1 MKPKDRDFVETREG
15 MFFCVAGYLH
25 PADRVTAYL
34 KYVPTAEGKW
44 GRGGTR
50 YTRTLDYY
58 HVSQVENTYRY
69 LSENHLRYLYDC
81 PVRNIQLSAVPYT
94 DIETY
99 YHPTERLGSIMTN
112 PRDPLEEKAAAVARL
127 LGEHVDPGCLGVTG
141 SLLLGS
147 HNPAFSDI
155 DLTVYGRDNA
165 ELVREAVLEA
175 KRSGEFR
182 FYTEDEALDWC
193 SKRAQIFPLSVE
205 ELRRVLDRRWNFGY
219 VQGTYMSIHPTRSDP
234 EITEAY
240 GDYTYRKQGEVHGTA
255 TVTDTRESIYLP
267 AVIHVE
273 DSQLEDLDVDVSMIV
288 SYEGLYCDL
297 FEPGENVEF
306 RGSLEKVSGKKG
318 FTRVVL
324 GGAGSTGG
332 YVKWV

>member
-34 KYVPTAEGKW
+34 KYVPTREGKW
-44 GRGGTR
+44 GRGDTR

-58 HVSQVENTYRY
+58 HVTQVENTYRF
-69 LSENHLRYLYDC
+69 LRENHPRYLYDC

-99 YHPTERLGSIMTN
+99 YHPTERLSTITAS
-112 PRDPLEEKAAAVARL
+112 PSDPLEEKAAAVARL
-127 LGEHVDPGCLGVTG
+127 LGEYVDPGCLGVTG

-155 DLTVYGRDNA
+155 DITVYGKENA
-165 ELVREAVLEA
+165 EQVREAVLEA
-175 KRSGEFR
+175 KRSGMVR
-182 FYTEDEALDWC
+182 FYTETEALDWC
-193 SKRAQIFPLSVE
+193 RKRAQTFPLTVE
-205 ELRRVLDRRWNFGY
+205 ELRRVLGRRWNFGY
-219 VQGTYMSIHPTRSDP
+219 FKGTYMSIHPTRSDP

-240 GDYTYRKQGEVHGTA
+240 GDYTYVKQGEVQGTA
-255 TVTDTRESIYLP
+255 TVKDTRESMYLP

-273 DSQLEDLDVDVSMIV
+273 DAQLEDIDVDVSMLV
-288 SYEGLYCDL
+288 SYEGLYGDL
-297 FEPGENVEF
+297 FEPGETVEF
-306 RGSLEKVSGKKG
+306 RGSLEKVSGKRS
-318 FTRVVL
+318 FYRVVL

-332 YVKWV
+332 YVKWR